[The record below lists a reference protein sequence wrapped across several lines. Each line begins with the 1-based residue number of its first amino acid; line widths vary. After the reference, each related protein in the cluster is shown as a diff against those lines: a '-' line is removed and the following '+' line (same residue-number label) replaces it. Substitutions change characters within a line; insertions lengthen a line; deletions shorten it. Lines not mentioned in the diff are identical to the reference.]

1 MTGENHGLFYKFSRV
16 FISLPNALFLFR
28 GDRNERKLGMLRIL
42 RWFRKQNEL
51 LRTR

>member
-1 MTGENHGLFYKFSRV
+1 MAY
-16 FISLPNALFLFR
+16 FIALFPIW
-28 GDRNERKLGMLRIL
+28 GDRNERRLRMLRIL